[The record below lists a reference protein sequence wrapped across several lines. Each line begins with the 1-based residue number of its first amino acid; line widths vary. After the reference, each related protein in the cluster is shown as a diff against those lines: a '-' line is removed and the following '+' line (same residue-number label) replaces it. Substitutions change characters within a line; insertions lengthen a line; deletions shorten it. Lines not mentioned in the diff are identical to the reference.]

1 MDPMLPVA
9 LGKGAE
15 TLGEE
20 LGVFGKKASPSKPA
34 ITVTAV
40 AFTPVESSAF
50 SSSSAPSAMMSGKSV
65 IEATAVPMRYETT
78 AENSTAQFLEKE
90 ICDNIYLS
98 CLAKVAAMSFAE
110 RTSVEGIL
118 NLSQE
123 AKEWAAAEQKAKRD
137 VEKSQQALEAAT
149 EEKKI
154 VDKEIKMMLDD
165 STFHG
170 GAVVTKAYRDFKI
183 KELGEQLAKTRVE
196 TAKATLYAIQVKNTE
211 QSAAAETD
219 LTGAIAG
226 EKKALQAL
234 EEAKSHAVESVSI
247 PMAEAVAVEAMAI
260 YPNNYSYQ
268 AYPHNQQF
276 NPLNLSPE
284 RADQEEQ
291 KASAKKEKA
300 AAAFEKEFSMMIE
313 SSKLQAEEAAEAA
326 TTSREKAEKSGTSE
340 KAWKEALEEAEMT
353 GEAYGHLAGLYEM
366 YKEQAAEYYEGGM
379 LKTKGSKYNFE
390 LKKAEKKKERWT
402 IELEECRQKKEAL
415 KRGTLEKPLTQEQT
429 SEMQAAKEREA
440 LLAQQAKEQEEL
452 KAQEKIRQIK
462 LEAEAAIVRE
472 REALEM
478 QKKKEEDEANQLAKQ
493 KELEKE
499 KEIVLHKQALTQ
511 QEAEVRRLEAE
522 AAAQAKTLVEESK
535 VIEASEALVNSV
547 NPSVECVT
555 GSTNHQ
561 SVFNDASNSKPLLP
575 SPTAAAVSQPTAY
588 SLQPMASIIEDD
600 KKLIETWQA
609 MMTDMLE
616 KRGRVNAVGSTDE
629 GGKGTSVSSQLYY
642 AIEKLKEAIKA
653 ESAGKSEEARGWRE
667 AAEYYR
673 RSVEFRAEAAR
684 AYEQEKT
691 EEGKSWN
698 YAGDCFL
705 KAERELEKT
714 IVAENAGKP
723 EEALKWREAA
733 EQYKH
738 AGELYIQSARAYARG
753 KEDEGASWYH
763 AGQHFDNAVIKLGK
777 AIVAKSAGKPEEAEK
792 WSEAAEQYKYAG
804 ELFIQ
809 SARAY
814 GQGKTTEAKSWNDG
828 ANVLRSGA
836 LALEDALKA
845 EAKGKVA
852 EAQTLREEAAKYQ
865 QKAEDCQRAAEA
877 AVQANILA
885 EESKA
890 TAAVETLVNLSDL
903 SVECATG
910 LTNHQSDSNR
920 LFFKTRLC

>member
-1 MDPMLPVA
+1 MKFFPKILLSSVVLLNTTALFAMDPMKQVTGCRLQGAGSKTTELPSGRLSFQVNQGGETTTNYELPTTNRNNRGGNLDCYLMMDPLT
-9 LGKGAE
+9 LGKGAG

-20 LGVFGKKASPSKPA
+20 LGDFGKKAAPSKAA

-40 AFTPVESSAF
+40 ACSPVRNSAF
-50 SSSSAPSAMMSGKSV
+50 SSSSAMASGQRAV
-65 IEATAVPMRYETT
+65 EATAVSVDDSTT
-78 AENSTAQFLEKE
+78 EENSTAQFLEKE

-284 RADQEEQ
+284 RADQDEQ

-313 SSKLQAEEAAEAA
+313 RSKLQAEEAAEAA

-452 KAQEKIRQIK
+452 KA
-462 LEAEAAIVRE
+462 
-472 REALEM
+472 
-478 QKKKEEDEANQLAKQ
+478 
-493 KELEKE
+493 
-499 KEIVLHKQALTQ
+499 
-511 QEAEVRRLEAE
+511 
-522 AAAQAKTLVEESK
+522 
-535 VIEASEALVNSV
+535 
-547 NPSVECVT
+547 
-555 GSTNHQ
+555 
-561 SVFNDASNSKPLLP
+561 
-575 SPTAAAVSQPTAY
+575 
-588 SLQPMASIIEDD
+588 
-600 KKLIETWQA
+600 
-609 MMTDMLE
+609 
-616 KRGRVNAVGSTDE
+616 
-629 GGKGTSVSSQLYY
+629 
-642 AIEKLKEAIKA
+642 
-653 ESAGKSEEARGWRE
+653 
-667 AAEYYR
+667 
-673 RSVEFRAEAAR
+673 
-684 AYEQEKT
+684 
-691 EEGKSWN
+691 
-698 YAGDCFL
+698 
-705 KAERELEKT
+705 
-714 IVAENAGKP
+714 
-723 EEALKWREAA
+723 
-733 EQYKH
+733 
-738 AGELYIQSARAYARG
+738 
-753 KEDEGASWYH
+753 
-763 AGQHFDNAVIKLGK
+763 
-777 AIVAKSAGKPEEAEK
+777 
-792 WSEAAEQYKYAG
+792 
-804 ELFIQ
+804 
-809 SARAY
+809 
-814 GQGKTTEAKSWNDG
+814 
-828 ANVLRSGA
+828 
-836 LALEDALKA
+836 
-845 EAKGKVA
+845 
-852 EAQTLREEAAKYQ
+852 
-865 QKAEDCQRAAEA
+865 
-877 AVQANILA
+877 
-885 EESKA
+885 
-890 TAAVETLVNLSDL
+890 
-903 SVECATG
+903 
-910 LTNHQSDSNR
+910 
-920 LFFKTRLC
+920 